1 MESERATTITDVG
14 VMRALA
20 HPARL
25 ALIDHLTAAGPATA
39 TECAGVVN
47 LTPSATSYH
56 LRALAKVGMVEEAP
70 GRGDHRERFWR
81 STVAS
86 YRIEGGPDP
95 DPEVREAK
103 RELLDTFIV
112 WEESQLRQ
120 YLARANDEPKAWQ
133 EAASFSATT
142 LLMTVDELTDL
153 GEAIQKLLRPY
164 RKRSRTDAPATA
176 RTVFAQIRVFPTD
189 PPLR

>member
-1 MESERATTITDVG
+1 MDAEHTPTITDVG

-25 ALIDHLTAAGPATA
+25 ALIDHLTASGPATA

-70 GRGDHRERFWR
+70 GRGDGRERFWR
-81 STVAS
+81 STVAG
-86 YRIEGGPDP
+86 YRIEGVPDA
-95 DPEVREAK
+95 DPVVQEAK
-103 RELLDTFIV
+103 AELLDTFIA
-112 WEESQLRQ
+112 WEEAQVRQ
-120 YLARANDEPKAWQ
+120 YLARASEEPKEWLD
-133 EAASFSATT
+133 AAVFSGTS
-142 LLMTVDELTDL
+142 LLMTVDELGRI
-153 GEAIQKLLRPY
+153 GEAIRELLRPY
-164 RKRSRTDAPATA
+164 RKRDRTDAPAGA
-176 RTVFAQIRVFPTD
+176 RTVFAQVRVFPMD